1 MNFSILI
8 VCFLKGVDFFLWQIF
23 PAWVCKLFNV
33 LIFHSK
39 IKKIY
44 IEKKNSFTMY
54 RTSNFSITND
64 EKCDL
69 SYHSQINLLQLR
81 LKYHQTPSIWCHL
94 EISSVMVPI
103 ILSSYP
109 WKWSHFNKQ
118 VDEIAV
124 KRDTSHE
131 SLPISAPPNISPIT
145 TLLGGTGWQTRF
157 VVSSWQPRRTSTRN
171 SERVRVDTASRCLTP
186 LPRGDGLDARN
197 DASRI
202 PDENLIRN
210 VYTTSEY
217 SDWYRIQFSH
227 GYFRC
232 NIWFFFSRCT
242 K

>member
-1 MNFSILI
+1 M
-8 VCFLKGVDFFLWQIF
+8 
-23 PAWVCKLFNV
+23 
-33 LIFHSK
+33 
-39 IKKIY
+39 
-44 IEKKNSFTMY
+44 TY
-54 RTSNFSITND
+54 RTA
-64 EKCDL
+64 
-69 SYHSQINLLQLR
+69 YHSQINLLQLR
-81 LKYHQTPSIWCHL
+81 SKYHQTPGIWCHL
-94 EISSVMVPI
+94 ETSSVMIPMI
-103 ILSSYP
+103 PRDRSYP
-109 WKWSHFNKQ
+109 WKRSHFNKQ
-118 VDEIAV
+118 VDKIAV

-131 SLPISAPPNISPIT
+131 SPPISAPPNISPIT

-217 SDWYRIQFSH
+217 SDWYRIQLSR

-232 NIWFFFSRCT
+232 NIWFFFSQYT
-242 K
+242 KWFRFIFGKNTVICAIFDY